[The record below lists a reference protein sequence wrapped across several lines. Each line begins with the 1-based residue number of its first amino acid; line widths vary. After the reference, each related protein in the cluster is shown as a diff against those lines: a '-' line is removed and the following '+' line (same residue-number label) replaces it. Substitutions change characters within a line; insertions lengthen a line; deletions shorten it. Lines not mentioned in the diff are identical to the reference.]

1 MKWNDDRILGK
12 ALQFVTFVN
21 FAVIFMPS
29 LKKCNWKV
37 SVRYPCHLFLHFLHL
52 FVIVIVLCVVNNK
65 IQTHKTYWPE
75 ANSFRDL
82 YNSLHRINILPKI
95 YLWYYLHITF
105 FQVFACFMYFGFAC
119 PCFLFFYILVFYFC
133 ILLAFLDDYAAQN
146 VTFPGSSVETG
157 YFFKICSTP
166 CTWITGSNQRDLIN
180 SASFNLQF
188 EFDGLFVLWLKLSF
202 LGPLTS

>member
-1 MKWNDDRILGK
+1 
-12 ALQFVTFVN
+12 
-21 FAVIFMPS
+21 MPS

-95 YLWYYLHITF
+95 YLWSS
-105 FQVFACFMYFGFAC
+105 
-119 PCFLFFYILVFYFC
+119 LV
-133 ILLAFLDDYAAQN
+133 L
-146 VTFPGSSVETG
+146 
-157 YFFKICSTP
+157 
-166 CTWITGSNQRDLIN
+166 CTLV
-180 SASFNLQF
+180 
-188 EFDGLFVLWLKLSF
+188 LFVLVSFSFIYWCFTSVLNTNSFSILGWLRGTERYLSWLFRWNRVF
-202 LGPLTS
+202 LKNLFNTLHLDNWKQSKRSYK